1 MGDKSVMLEKFVDIL
16 QEIVNTHDTESDP
29 DSELNESDLIER
41 TGLES
46 VCENQNDFKKF
57 NIDSRGL
64 QKHALP
70 FSMCL

>member
-16 QEIVNTHDTESDP
+16 REILNTHDTESDP

-46 VCENQNDFKKF
+46 DCENENDFKNLK
-57 NIDSRGL
+57 
-64 QKHALP
+64 
-70 FSMCL
+70 

>member
-16 QEIVNTHDTESDP
+16 REILNTHDTESDP

-46 VCENQNDFKKF
+46 VCENQNDLKK
-57 NIDSRGL
+57 SL
-64 QKHALP
+64 T
-70 FSMCL
+70 